1 MFSFLALG
9 AVLLIDHTPTHWHM
23 SCTRWQERSQEIL
36 MDENLPMITRMNIVR
51 YLRSKVKGDCPHIYK
66 AEM

>member
-1 MFSFLALG
+1 
-9 AVLLIDHTPTHWHM
+9 
-23 SCTRWQERSQEIL
+23 